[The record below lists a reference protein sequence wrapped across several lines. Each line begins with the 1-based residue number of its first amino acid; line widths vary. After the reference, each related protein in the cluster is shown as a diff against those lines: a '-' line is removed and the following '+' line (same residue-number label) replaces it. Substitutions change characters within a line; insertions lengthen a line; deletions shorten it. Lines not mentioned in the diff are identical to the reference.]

1 MHTDVESGGTSVFD
15 RRRPVFLDQ
24 GKHSQDAANTGLC
37 LLLIDQLTEL
47 ADPGSGVFAP
57 SQELCCTQ
65 RHFLGAVLVR
75 VAISTASL
83 VQVLT
88 KKLVGVGMQSAPV
101 SLIPLHLHCPPDPS
115 LRQAVVGRLDLH
127 ETVQM
132 HGACA

>member
-1 MHTDVESGGTSVFD
+1 MHTDVESGGTGVFD

-24 GKHSQDAANTGLC
+24 GEHSQDAANTGLC

-47 ADPGSGVFAP
+47 ADPGSGVFGP

-75 VAISTASL
+75 EAISTAFL

-88 KKLVGVGMQSAPV
+88 KKLVGVRMQNAHV
-101 SLIPLHLHCPPDPS
+101 
-115 LRQAVVGRLDLH
+115 
-127 ETVQM
+127 
-132 HGACA
+132 